1 MSTCKRSPKNGWH
14 LWVPSTSQRIGK
26 NLDVCYWCGQVKDQE
41 GGGNPEVTR
50 IPDEAINAGIRALH
64 QHAALYDNE
73 CECGEGLS
81 WDAYQA
87 HKVQKIVEAALPYV
101 KEDQ

>member
-1 MSTCKRSPKNGWH
+1 M
-14 LWVPSTSQRIGK
+14 TS
-26 NLDVCYWCGQVKDQE
+26 DQTMRALADAADRMRRTLQ
-41 GGGNPEVTR
+41 GNPEVTR

-73 CECGEGLS
+73 CECGEGMS

>member
-1 MSTCKRSPKNGWH
+1 M
-14 LWVPSTSQRIGK
+14 TS
-26 NLDVCYWCGQVKDQE
+26 DQTMRALADAADRMRRTLQ
-41 GGGNPEVTR
+41 GNPEVTR
-50 IPDEAINAGIRALH
+50 IPDEAINAGVTALH